1 MKIGHQK
8 VVSIHYTLTRE
19 DGTVLD
25 SSSGGDP
32 LAYLHGHGNIIPGLE
47 TALEGKVEGDKL
59 QVSIEPEQG
68 YGVRDERLVQVVP
81 RSAFKGIESVEPG
94 MRFQAQGPEGSRS
107 VVVTDVATD
116 VVTIDANHPL
126 AGVTLHFDVEVSGIR
141 EATEEELAHGHVHG
155 PGGHHH

>member
-1 MKIGHQK
+1 MRQP
-8 VVSIHYTLTRE
+8 LR
-19 DGTVLD
+19 
-25 SSSGGDP
+25 GDP
-32 LAYLHGHGNIIPGLE
+32 LAYLHGPGKIIPGVE
-47 TALEGKVEGDKL
+47 TALEGKVEGDTL

-81 RSAFKGIESVEPG
+81 RSAFKGVESIEPG

-107 VVVTDVATD
+107 VVVTEVATD